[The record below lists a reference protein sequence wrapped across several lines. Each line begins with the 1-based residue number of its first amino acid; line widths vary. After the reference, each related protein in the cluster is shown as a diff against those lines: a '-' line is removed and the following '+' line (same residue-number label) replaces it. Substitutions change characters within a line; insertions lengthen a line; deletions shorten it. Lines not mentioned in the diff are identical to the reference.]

1 MHIDRKTV
9 FNTLDKFSQTRS
21 IADRP
26 GRGRKRK
33 LSATEEKKL
42 VRDATKGRSATEIA
56 QDFSRST
63 GKSISEH
70 TVRRTLKEHHLAYKA
85 VEKVPRL
92 TDAHKTKRMEYAD
105 EMKGAEWRNVLFV
118 DEKSFWLHT
127 TVTHSWQK
135 DGERKTIKTSRWT
148 KKLHVWGGVGYYHKT
163 KLVCFEENLT
173 AALYQDIL
181 EKNLPPSC
189 APDCP
194 QRFKTNWY
202 FVQDNDPKHTASGS
216 LEVLQDLTRGRV
228 YNHPQTPQT
237 LISLRIYGAIWI
249 AM

>member
-1 MHIDRKTV
+1 M
-9 FNTLDKFSQTRS
+9 QT
-21 IADRP
+21 

-118 DEKSFWLHT
+118 DEKSFWLDT

-135 DGERKTIKTSRWT
+135 DGERKTIKTSR
-148 KKLHVWGGVGYYHKT
+148 
-163 KLVCFEENLT
+163 
-173 AALYQDIL
+173 
-181 EKNLPPSC
+181 
-189 APDCP
+189 
-194 QRFKTNWY
+194 
-202 FVQDNDPKHTASGS
+202 
-216 LEVLQDLTRGRV
+216 
-228 YNHPQTPQT
+228 
-237 LISLRIYGAIWI
+237 
-249 AM
+249 